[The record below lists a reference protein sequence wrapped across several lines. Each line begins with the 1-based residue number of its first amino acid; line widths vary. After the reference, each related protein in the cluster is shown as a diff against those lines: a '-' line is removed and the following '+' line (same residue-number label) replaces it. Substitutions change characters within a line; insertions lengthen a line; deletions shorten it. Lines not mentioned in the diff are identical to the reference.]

1 MPRPKTEL
9 TTSQKCVGA
18 KLTQWQYEEWKLLGA
33 SKWLKQV
40 LTESRKRR
48 KQNEHGQTFQRDTG

>member
-1 MPRPKTEL
+1 MPRPKSEL

-18 KLTQWQYEEWKLLGA
+18 KLTQWQYEEWKLLGS

-40 LTESRKRR
+40 LTESRERR
-48 KQNEHGQTFQRDTG
+48 KQNEHG